1 MKTIS
6 KKDIMDG
13 LKRIGVKPGIELE
26 VHSSLKSF
34 GFVDGGAETVIDALK
49 GAVGTNGSIFM
60 PALRLSINLPL
71 SEEDKKNGLLR
82 KIKVL
87 SPEEKHS
94 AMGIVADTFRLLS
107 DTQVGEGTFAISA
120 WGKNADKVSTGL
132 QYLID
137 NGGKALLLGVDI
149 YSLTAMHYVE
159 NNMPKDISNMIKS
172 PEIDAIYPP
181 EEWYVENGMPPV
193 QPWYTI
199 QNMAYEKRLIKDE
212 KVGNCKCMFFD
223 ISDVINLYKDELIRD
238 PYKLYG
244 ISI

>member
-6 KKDIMDG
+6 KNHIVSE
-13 LKRIGVKPGIELE
+13 LIRIGVKPGMELE

-34 GFVDGGAETVIDALK
+34 GFVDRGAETVIDALK
-49 GAVGTNGSIFM
+49 NVVGTNGSIFM
-60 PALRLSINLPL
+60 PALRLSQDLPL
-71 SEEDKKNGLLR
+71 TEEDKKNGVLR

-94 AMGIVADTFRLLS
+94 AMGIIADTFRLLP
-107 DTQVGEGTFAISA
+107 DTHIGEGTFAISA
-120 WGKNADKVSTGL
+120 WGKNADKVNTGL

-159 NNMPKDISNMIKS
+159 NNMPKDISNIFKS
-172 PEIDAIYPP
+172 PEMDEMYPP
-181 EEWYVENGMPPV
+181 EEWYVENGMTPV
-193 QPWYTI
+193 HPWYTI
-199 QNMAYEKRLIKDE
+199 QNMAHEKGFIKEGKIGD
-212 KVGNCKCMFFD
+212 CKCMFFD
-223 ISDVINLYKDELIRD
+223 ISSVINIYKEELIRD

-244 ISI
+244 IIR

>member
-6 KKDIMDG
+6 KNHIVSE
-13 LKRIGVKPGIELE
+13 LIRIGVKPGMELE

-34 GFVDGGAETVIDALK
+34 GFVNHGAETVIDALK
-49 GAVGTNGSIFM
+49 EAVGTNGSIFM
-60 PALRLSINLPL
+60 PALRLSRDLQL

-87 SPEEKHS
+87 HPEEKHS
-94 AMGIVADTFRLLS
+94 AMGIIADTFRLLP
-107 DTQVGEGTFAISA
+107 DTKIGEGTFAISA
-120 WGKNADKVSTGL
+120 WGKNADKVNTGV

-172 PEIDAIYPP
+172 PEMDELYPP
-181 EEWYVENGMPPV
+181 EEWYVENGMTPV
-193 QPWYTI
+193 QPWYII
-199 QNMAYEKRLIKDE
+199 QNMAYEKGLIKE
-212 KVGNCKCMFFD
+212 GKIGNCKFMFFD
-223 ISDVINLYKDELIRD
+223 ISSVINIYKEELIRD

-244 ISI
+244 ISR

>member
-6 KKDIMDG
+6 KKDIIDE
-13 LKRIGVKPGIELE
+13 LKRIGVDPSMELE

-49 GAVGTNGSIFM
+49 CVVGENGSIFM
-60 PALRLSINLPL
+60 PALRLSPDLPL
-71 SEEDKKNGLLR
+71 LEEDIKNGVLR

-94 AMGIVADTFRLLS
+94 AMGIIADTFRLLP

-120 WGKNADKVSTGL
+120 WGKNADKISTGL
-132 QYLID
+132 EYLID

-149 YSLTAMHYVE
+149 YSLTSMHYVE
-159 NNMPKDISNMIKS
+159 NYMPKDISNMFKS
-172 PEIDAIYPP
+172 PEMDAIYPP
-181 EEWYVENGMPPV
+181 EEWFIENGTTTV

-199 QNMAYEKRLIKDE
+199 QNMAYEKGLIKDGE
-212 KVGNCKCMFFD
+212 IGDCKCMFFD
-223 ISDVINLYKDELIRD
+223 ISSVINIYKEELIRN

-244 ISI
+244 ISR